1 MNRLQKS
8 VARGLLFYLP
18 LLIMLLFVLIPFLW
32 TVITSLKQ
40 EKDVL
45 NSVVQ
50 YFPHPATLQNYIE
63 VWKAGHFSVYFLN
76 SLLVSTS
83 AVVVIILLSVLNGY
97 ALTRFNFR
105 GKQLFMIILLCTQLL
120 PAVIFLIP
128 LFLTFK
134 TVGLI
139 NTPLSLVVFYVVMQV
154 PFNTLLM
161 KGFISNIPKQ
171 IDEAAM
177 VDGATRT
184 TVIFK
189 IILPLVLP
197 GLVATA
203 SFAFIGC
210 WNEFIAAFTFITS
223 SKFFTIPVGLKFMIG
238 EYDVQYASLA
248 AGSVIGLIPAV
259 LLFAYVQK
267 YLIQGLGSGSVK
279 G

>member
-1 MNRLQKS
+1 MNRFQKFFIK
-8 VARGLLFYLP
+8 VIVFYLP
-18 LLIMLLFVLIPFLW
+18 LLFMLLFILVPFLW
-32 TVITSLKQ
+32 TLSTSLKH
-40 EKDVL
+40 ERDVL
-45 NSVVQ
+45 NSVIQ
-50 YFPHPATLQNYIE
+50 YLPHPATFQNYIE
-63 VWKAGHFSVYFLN
+63 VWKVSHFSNYFAN
-76 SLLVSTS
+76 SLFVSTTS
-83 AVVVIILLSVLNGY
+83 VIAITLISVLNGY
-97 ALTRFNFR
+97 ALTRFNFP
-105 GKQLFMIILLCTQLL
+105 GKRIFMVVLLCTQLL
-120 PAVIFLIP
+120 PVVIFLIP

-134 TVGLI
+134 SVGLI
-139 NTPLSLVVFYVVMQV
+139 NTPFSLIIFYIVMQV

-161 KGFISNIPKQ
+161 KGFIGNIPKQ

-184 TVIFK
+184 EIIFK

-203 SFAFIGC
+203 AFAFVGC

>member
-1 MNRLQKS
+1 MNRLRKFLAS
-8 VARGLLFYLP
+8 ALLFYIP
-18 LLIMLLFVLIPFLW
+18 LIAMLLFVLIPFLW
-32 TVITSLKQ
+32 TVVTSLKH

-50 YFPHPATLQNYIE
+50 YLPHPATFQNYIN

-76 SLLVSTS
+76 SLLVSATS
-83 AVVVIILLSVLNGY
+83 VVAIIVLSVLNGY

-189 IILPLVLP
+189 IILPLILP

-248 AGSVIGLIPAV
+248 AGSVIGLVPAV

>member
-1 MNRLQKS
+1 MNRIRKITTET
-8 VARGLLFYLP
+8 GLFYLP
-18 LLIMLLFVLIPFLW
+18 LILMLAFILIPFLW
-32 TVITSLKQ
+32 TLSTSLKY

-45 NSVVQ
+45 NPVLQ
-50 YFPHPATLQNYIE
+50 YIPHPATFINYVQ
-63 VWKAGHFSVYFLN
+63 VWKVSHFSVYFIN
-76 SLLVSTS
+76 SLFVSSISVIT
-83 AVVVIILLSVLNGY
+83 IILLSVLNGY
-97 ALTRFNFR
+97 ALTRFDFK
-105 GKQLFMIILLCTQLL
+105 GKRFFMIILLCTQLL

-134 TVGLI
+134 VVGLI
-139 NTPLSLVVFYVVMQV
+139 NTPFSLIIFYVAMQV

-161 KGFISNIPKQ
+161 KGFIGNIPKQ

-184 TVIFK
+184 EIIFK

-203 SFAFIGC
+203 AFAFIGC

-248 AGSVIGLIPAV
+248 AGSVIGLVPAV

>member
-1 MNRLQKS
+1 MNRLRKFVTS
-8 VARGLLFYLP
+8 ACLFYLP
-18 LLIMLLFVLIPFLW
+18 LIIMLAFILIPFLW
-32 TVITSLKQ
+32 TLSTSLKN

-45 NSVVQ
+45 SPILQ
-50 YFPHPATLQNYIE
+50 YIPHPATFQNYIE
-63 VWKAGHFSVYFLN
+63 VWKVSHFSVYFIN
-76 SLLVSTS
+76 SLFVSS
-83 AVVVIILLSVLNGY
+83 ISVIAIILLSVLNGY

-105 GKQLFMIILLCTQLL
+105 GKRIFMIILLCTQLL

-128 LFLTFK
+128 LFLSFK
-134 TVGLI
+134 VVGLI
-139 NTPLSLVVFYVVMQV
+139 DTPFSLIIFYIAMQV

-161 KGFISNIPKQ
+161 KGFIGNIPKQ
-171 IDEAAM
+171 IDEAGM

-184 TVIFK
+184 QIIFK

-203 SFAFIGC
+203 AFAFVGC

-248 AGSVIGLIPAV
+248 AGSIIGLVPAV

>member
-1 MNRLQKS
+1 MNRIQKFS
-8 VARGLLFYLP
+8 VNTIVFYLP
-18 LLIMLLFVLIPFLW
+18 LLLMLAFVLIPFLW
-32 TVITSLKQ
+32 TISTSLKN
-40 EKDVL
+40 ERDVL
-45 NSVVQ
+45 NSVIQ
-50 YFPHPATLQNYIE
+50 YIPNPATFQNYIE
-63 VWKAGHFSVYFLN
+63 VWKAGHFSVYFVN
-76 SLLVSTS
+76 SLFVSLTS
-83 AVVVIILLSVLNGY
+83 VVAIVILSILNGY
-97 ALTRFNFR
+97 ALTRFDFR
-105 GKQLFMIILLCTQLL
+105 GKRLFVIILLGTQLM
-120 PAVIFLIP
+120 PVVIFLIP

-139 NTPLSLVVFYVVMQV
+139 NTPFSLIVFYVVMQV

-177 VDGATRT
+177 LDGATRT
-184 TVIFK
+184 QLIFK
-189 IILPLVLP
+189 IILPLLLP

-259 LLFAYVQK
+259 LLFAYLQK
-267 YLIQGLGSGSVK
+267 YLIQGLGSGSIK